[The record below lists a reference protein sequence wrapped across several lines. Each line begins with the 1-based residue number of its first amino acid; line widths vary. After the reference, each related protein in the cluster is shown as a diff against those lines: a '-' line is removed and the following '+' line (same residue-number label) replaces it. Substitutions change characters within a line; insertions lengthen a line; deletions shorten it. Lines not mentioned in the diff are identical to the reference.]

1 MSKADASRTLLPVW
15 QDYVVGAFTVTQA
28 TVANLAEAFV
38 VEGATSLGDAAFS
51 SSSVTATFSP
61 TSDGKVSISIKPIDA
76 TASTFFIRVS
86 REL

>member
-38 VEGATSLGDAAFS
+38 VEGATSLGDAA
-51 SSSVTATFSP
+51 
-61 TSDGKVSISIKPIDA
+61 VSHLANYRNRLNLK
-76 TASTFFIRVS
+76 R
-86 REL
+86 